1 MLTGMWRSDDS
12 PPTRNILKLII
23 ERRGFCKVANEYV
36 PIKSNAIVEEHL
48 GSKGLICI
56 DDLVTQLLKGGEY
69 FYDVLHF
76 LG

>member
-1 MLTGMWRSDDS
+1 
-12 PPTRNILKLII
+12 
-23 ERRGFCKVANEYV
+23 VANEYV

-69 FYDVLHF
+69 FYDQQTAMARSPSHSETAEP
-76 LG
+76 GATEATA